1 MNTKS
6 GTQTQTITAADF
18 TMSSTE
24 KKRVFLP
31 YTGKTWGDL
40 LLDIADLVLERV
52 PDEDYDE
59 NLVYDFERLVTSFTT
74 EFFFNIQPARVAV
87 TAYIN
92 VESPIV
98 GDFRDRVFLRADD
111 DEIKEILDK
120 FFETGAAGLKAKYA
134 EYYGGK
140 YRAWKERAKA

>member
-1 MNTKS
+1 MKTKN
-6 GTQTQTITAADF
+6 GTQKQTITAADL

-24 KKRVFLP
+24 EKRVSLP
-31 YTGKTWGDL
+31 YTGKAWGDL

-52 PDEDYDE
+52 PDEDFE
-59 NLVYDFERLVTSFTT
+59 ESMSYDFERLVSGFTA

-92 VESPIV
+92 VSSPIV

-120 FFETGAAGLKAKYA
+120 FFKIGAAGLTAKYA

-140 YRAWKERAKA
+140 FQAWKERAKA